1 MEEKIDFENLEVW
14 QRSVL
19 FADQILELTEQ
30 LNSNRKHFRIT
41 SQLESSVTSISLNI
55 AEGKGRYSKKEF
67 IRFLYSARGSAYET
81 VTILEIFKRRSWINI
96 KIFQSLKK
104 EAIEICKMINGLIT
118 SIKNSVPL
126 SR

>member
-14 QRSVL
+14 QRSVF

-67 IRFLYSARGSAYET
+67 IRFLYYARGSAYET